1 MKNVRFLSTL
11 QQFEENLDIKPLTP
25 PIQLCALDELPIGL
39 GRAFN
44 INGRSIA
51 VFRTR
56 KGKLFAVDNRCPH
69 KNGPLAE
76 GMLAGDQIVCPLHT
90 FRFDG
95 RTGEC
100 DQPGQCAVQ
109 AHEVT
114 ETGGLVSIR
123 LSASTV

>member
-1 MKNVRFLSTL
+1 MLIVMKNQEPQTKSAA
-11 QQFEENLDIKPLTP
+11 IPL
-25 PIQLCALDELPIGL
+25 CSLDELPLGL

-44 INGRSIA
+44 VEGRSIA

-69 KNGPLAE
+69 KNGPLAD
-76 GMLAGDQIVCPLHT
+76 GMLAGDQIVCPLHA

-95 RTGEC
+95 VTGEC

-114 ETGGLVSIR
+114 ESDGIVSIR
-123 LSASTV
+123 LVGSGR